1 MALNI
6 RPDLA
11 DQLQEIADREH
22 RTIDDVLQDLLANY
36 QPTPIEESIRLPDPD
51 IDPFDAMCGMF
62 DDPIT
67 DLSETVRETMEEFYR
82 KRFASPDPTS
92 RL

>member
-6 RPDLA
+6 RQDLA
-11 DQLQEIADREH
+11 AQLQEIATREH

-36 QPTPIEESIRLPDPD
+36 QPPVEKETSPTTDSD
-51 IDPFDAMCGMF
+51 IHPLDAMRGMF
-62 DDPIT
+62 DDPVT

-82 KRFASPDPTS
+82 KRFASDDSTS